1 MEKLPISVVMIT
13 KNEAH
18 NIERALNSVAFCNEI
33 IVVDSGST
41 DGTPDLAIDLGA
53 KVLITEDWP
62 GFGPQKNRALA
73 EVTQPWFLSLD
84 ADEWVSPELHK
95 SIAKHLDSNQP
106 AQFLRRSSF
115 CGKFMRFSG
124 WGDDWIVRLAK
135 NGAAKFSDD
144 LVHEKLIF
152 ESEPKSLEGLLFH
165 ESFRDL
171 NDVITKMNF
180 YSDLWAEQSYKTHKK
195 SSLFKA
201 LYKSIAAFIKTLILK
216 RGFLDGWHGVLLAFT
231 NAHGTFYKYTKL
243 KLKYEN

>member
-41 DGTPDLAIDLGA
+41 DGTPDLARGLGA
-53 KVLITEDWP
+53 KVLITENWP

-135 NGAAKFSDD
+135 KGAAKFSDD

-152 ESEPKSLEGLLFH
+152 EDMPKSLNGLLFH
-165 ESFRDL
+165 ESFRD
-171 NDVITKMNF
+171 TKQVLEKINF
-180 YSDLWAEQSYKTHKK
+180 YSELWAEQAFNKNKK
-195 SSLFKA
+195 SSLLKA
-201 LYKSIAAFIKTLILK
+201 IMKSFAAFVKTYLFK
-216 RGFLDGWHGVLLAFT
+216 QGFRDGKHGLLLSYT
-231 NAHGTFYKYTKL
+231 NAHGTFYKYMKL
-243 KLKYEN
+243 WLKNAN